1 MAQAKEIADRYR
13 DEEMEK
19 IKLEIQSLAEK
30 AHQDIEHERQ
40 VALAGLK
47 EQFADLVL
55 MAAGQVVDRSLDPS
69 VHKDLIEK
77 AISQSSK
84 FKN

>member
-1 MAQAKEIADRYR
+1 
-13 DEEMEK
+13 MEK